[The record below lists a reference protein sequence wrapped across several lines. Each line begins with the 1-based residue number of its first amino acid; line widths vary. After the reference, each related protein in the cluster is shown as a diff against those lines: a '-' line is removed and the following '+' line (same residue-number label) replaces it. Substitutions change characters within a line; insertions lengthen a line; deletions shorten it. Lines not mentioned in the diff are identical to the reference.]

1 MACVICKQLPEVC
14 ALNPSVKRFP
24 GDQFYLLRWTRFN
37 GYALTNSGKL
47 LSWGKPTSAR
57 GRLKTPAGKKDSEP
71 LPLPIFMKLII
82 VEVCCGNDHVLA
94 LETQLFVW
102 TWGYNAK
109 GQLGVSELAEESGVS
124 VEDAEKMMQRRPER
138 LNKLNEIC
146 HIYAARDMSF
156 AIGVKGKVFAWG
168 DNSHH
173 QFSIPETI
181 VRQPTLIPELPWYDF
196 TKRTAG
202 ISRIEDDKNEA
213 LELVMTRLDISEMK
227 LLKEDNRDLKRR
239 LTNHVK
245 KLTEAE
251 AAAFIDDPVQAT
263 KLAVETTS
271 QINASIG
278 KLIIESSAKMM
289 QIQTDIQAQKDQL
302 GLLEK
307 KIEEILEQAGSLSTK
322 ISETEPELVSLR
334 NEVSKLQEQLKLQIA
349 KEDTGGV
356 EEEEAEGRPVTTVT
370 NVAEEMETKLQ
381 EMQNQLNELSANNE
395 SNVQKKAQLYAE
407 LGEHQLN
414 HAEQLK
420 AIKVSKSDKDRLQT
434 LIEVYHTTNS
444 LTEDKLSDDYFESH
458 KKVITTN
465 LNFLARTQAI
475 LNETLIMELSKVVPI
490 SSILELMDVSHNVMA
505 SMDDEIRIGIRK
517 FSSPAM
523 RKLNRL
529 WRIVGMNYALMG
541 FVQDAVEELVR
552 AIHHEVIAEDKYQT
566 NPYWSMKRQPKSTLM
581 PMPFLTKTTRE
592 DTSRS
597 HRECCF

>member
-1 MACVICKQLPEVC
+1 MACIICKQLPEVC

-57 GRLKTPAGKKDSEP
+57 GRLKTPAGKKDSDP

-94 LETQLFVW
+94 LETQSFVW

-109 GQLGVSELAEESGVS
+109 GQLGVSELVEESGVS
-124 VEDAEKMMQRRPER
+124 AEDAEKMMQRRPER
-138 LNKLNEIC
+138 LNKLNEIL
-146 HIYAARDMSF
+146 HIHAAGDMSF
-156 AIGVKGKVFAWG
+156 AIGQKGKIFAWG

-173 QFSIPETI
+173 QFSLPETI
-181 VRQPTLIPELPWYDF
+181 IRQPTLIPELPWYDS
-196 TKRTAG
+196 TKHTAG

-213 LELVMTRLDISEMK
+213 LELVMTRLDISQMK
-227 LLKEDNRDLKRR
+227 SLKDDNRDLKRR

-245 KLTEAE
+245 KLTDAE
-251 AAAFIDDPVQAT
+251 VDFFIDDSEQDQ
-263 KLAVETTS
+263 KEAVETS
-271 QINASIG
+271 EINASIG
-278 KLIIESSAKMM
+278 KLIIESSTKMM
-289 QIQTDIQAQKDQL
+289 QYQTDIEAQKDQL

-307 KIEEILEQAGSLSTK
+307 KIEEILDQAGELMKT
-322 ISETEPELVSLR
+322 INDTEPELAKLR
-334 NEVSKLQEQLKLQIA
+334 NDVSKLQEQLKLQIA
-349 KEDTGGV
+349 KEETGGA
-356 EEEEAEGRPVTTVT
+356 EEEEGEGHPETTSA
-370 NVAEEMETKLQ
+370 NPKEEMEVRLQ
-381 EMQNQLNELSANNE
+381 ELQAQLNELSEGNE
-395 SNVQKKAQLYAE
+395 VNVKKKAELYMG
-407 LGEHQLN
+407 LGGHQLN
-414 HAEQLK
+414 HSERLK
-420 AIKVSKSDKDRLQT
+420 AIKVSKSEKDRLQT
-434 LIEVYHTTNS
+434 LIEVYQTTSS

-517 FSSPAM
+517 FSSAAM

-552 AIHHEVIAEDKYQT
+552 AIHHEVIAEDKYQI
-566 NPYWSMKRQPKSTLM
+566 NPYWSMKRQPKSTLT
-581 PMPFLTKTTRE
+581 PMPFTKTTRQ